1 MESTSVDKSRH
12 DVHKFIKSI
21 KSLQLYSLICS
32 LLRSRLMR
40 DITTIRRQ
48 PLPQKFLISAMITLY
63 FAEVESSSN
72 HISGYHRNEIC

>member
-21 KSLQLYSLICS
+21 KSLQLICS

-48 PLPQKFLISAMITLY
+48 PLSQKFLISAMVTLY